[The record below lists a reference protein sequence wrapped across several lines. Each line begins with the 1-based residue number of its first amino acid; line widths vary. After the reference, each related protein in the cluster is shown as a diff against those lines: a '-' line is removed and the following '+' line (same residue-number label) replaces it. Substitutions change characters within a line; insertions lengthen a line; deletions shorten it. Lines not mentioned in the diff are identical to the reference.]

1 MQVTGYKARSIQGK
15 WHAVVYWKDDEGK
28 RHQKSK
34 VLEAKDEAEAH
45 EKAMEYYIL
54 CKTGQIPLVRE
65 KKQPLDLYEYAEA
78 YFKGR
83 LDRHEY
89 ERSTYST
96 NLKHLRAWKRAL
108 GEKVPFKSPIISEK
122 KVQSVISQWFADGRD
137 ATTVDKRITCLNE
150 VFKAAI
156 HDNLCSSNPF
166 DHVKRPKKGWKALNG
181 CADADMRGSIAETLM
196 NLPLDSLKVAFNLA
210 FWTGMRRGEV
220 AGLQWCNID
229 LERRVIWVR
238 NAIGADDAG
247 KYVKPP
253 KSNRPRDIVI
263 PTPLLD
269 LLYEWKDTVSTPIS
283 PQTYVVCDSD
293 GMYLNPDYITHQFT
307 ALARFMGWEG
317 AAGRRMTLHDLRHT
331 VATALISDGADVK
344 TVQSVMGHSSA
355 AITLDMYAS
364 ADSRAKWDAALT
376 LEHSIRRSAPKGAQS
391 WAGTQTERR
400 CTGRMR
406 TIAC

>member
-1 MQVTGYKARSIQGK
+1 MEITGWNTRRIKDRY
-15 WHAVVYWKDDEGK
+15 HAIVYWTDDEGK

-34 VLEAKDEAEAH
+34 VLDAMTEDKAKES
-45 EKAMEYYIL
+45 AMEHYIL
-54 CKTGQIPLVRE
+54 CKTGQIPLATRKSKAE
-65 KKQPLDLYEYAEA
+65 TMSDYAES

-89 ERSTYST
+89 ERSTFST
-96 NLKHLRAWKRAL
+96 NMKHVRAWKRAIGDKSL
-108 GEKVPFKSPIISEK
+108 QKVTEKDVKNA
-122 KVQSVISQWFADGRD
+122 ISQWFADGRD

-156 HDNLCSSNPF
+156 HDNLCNRNPF
-166 DHVKRPKKGWKALNG
+166 EHVKRPKKGWKALNG
-181 CADADMRGSIAETLM
+181 CNDADLRQSMAETLAK
-196 NLPLDSLKVAFNLA
+196 LPLDSLKVAFNLA
-210 FWTGMRRGEV
+210 FWTGMRRGEIC
-220 AGLQWCNID
+220 GLQWCNID
-229 LERRVIWVR
+229 LEGRVIWVR

-269 LLYEWKDTVSTPIS
+269 LLYEWKRAVCATAQ
-283 PQTYVVCDSD
+283 PQNYVVCDSD

-307 ALARFMGWEG
+307 SLARFMGWQG
-317 AAGRRMTLHDLRHT
+317 SAGKRMTLHDLRHT
-331 VATALISDGADVK
+331 VATALIADGADVK

-364 ADSRAKWDAALT
+364 ADSRAKWDAAMI
-376 LEHSIRRSAPKGAQS
+376 LERSVRKSAPKGAL
-391 WAGTQTERR
+391 TERR
-400 CTGRMR
+400 YAEGYP
-406 TIAC
+406 ISA